1 MVEFL
6 SVEKPS
12 LNEMVFLCK
21 GITFE
26 MLIDKINMLKRSFLI
41 VSLLLTFFSVSSQTI
56 TGKWKTIDDET
67 GEEKSIVDIYEYQG
81 KVYGIII
88 KILNPKNKNTICE
101 KCKGD
106 KKNKPILTM
115 LIIDGLTKTD
125 DAFGG
130 GTILDPENGKTYNCR
145 LKLDE
150 DDKDTLQVRDY
161 VAFFYKTQYWKRVKE

>member
-1 MVEFL
+1 
-6 SVEKPS
+6 
-12 LNEMVFLCK
+12 MVFLCK

-26 MLIDKINMLKRSFLI
+26 MLMDKINMLKRSFLI

-56 TGKWKTIDDET
+56 TGNWKTIDDET
-67 GEEKSIVDIYEYQG
+67 GEEKSIVDIYEYEG

-88 KILNPKNKNTICE
+88 EILNPKNKNTICE
-101 KCKGD
+101 KCKED

-115 LIIDGLTKTD
+115 IIIDGLTKDD